1 MISNLKATK
10 GCTDLSGSLK
20 AEGHSNEESNKVT
33 YVQEPKPE
41 KTIPTMGKNYDVKVL
56 SDLSASTRKR
66 RRSSHISLPPAQTG
80 CVNTHQYC
88 AGGQGKRKVDRPI
101 FPNTSYL
108 IVLEENGAE
117 WDHLGKK

>member
-80 CVNTHQYC
+80 CVNTHQCC
-88 AGGQGKRKVDRPI
+88 AP
-101 FPNTSYL
+101 YL
-108 IVLEENGAE
+108 IVFFF
-117 WDHLGKK
+117 